1 MAGGLLN
8 LIALGNQNIILTGN
22 PTKSFFKSTYSKYT
36 NFGLQKFR
44 IDQVG
49 QTELD
54 VNKISKFSF
63 KIMRYG
69 DLLMDMY
76 LVVKLP
82 KIWSPILKYSYND
95 EDTIPIDEY
104 RPYEFKWIKNIG
116 CQIIKEVNITIDGTT
131 IQKFSGH
138 YLQNIV
144 ERDFDANKKAIF
156 DKMTGNINELNDPA
170 NYYNRNNNYPNAFN
184 SYNIS
189 SDISGIEPSI
199 RDYNLY
205 IPINS
210 WFSMSSLMALPL
222 ICLQYSELVIDF
234 TLRPITELYTIKD
247 VLYNN
252 STNPIPYNNFP
263 QIQANQNEFVYQ
275 FKRFIHPPPIGITTY
290 NSNNLNN
297 LNNTDDY
304 VNLKNTINSNI
315 HLICTQCFLEETER
329 KHFAKNS
336 QSYLI
341 REINEYN
348 FEKVIKS
355 SKIKI
360 ESKGLI
366 SSWMWYFQRSDV
378 ASRNEWSNY
387 TNWLYEDKI
396 PNDLKKLTIT
406 ENYIDVTKYYSP
418 PFSYSGVV
426 GGLDT
431 VDKYIYI
438 TGESPDVYSQ
448 TNQCEIMK
456 NFAII
461 CDGKYREQDFDSNIF
476 SKLEKYNKS
485 NGSSSKI
492 GLYCYNFSL
501 TTDPFKLQPNGA
513 FNTNLF
519 KTIEFEYN
527 NYSNPPI
534 DSINSNFTTICDPI
548 TRAVIGV
555 SRDPTSIY
563 KYTYNLYVIEE
574 KYNILL
580 FQNGFAGLVY
590 SK

>member
-22 PTKSFFKSTYSKYT
+22 PTKSFFKSTYAKYT

-54 VNKISKFSF
+54 ITKITKYSF
-63 KIMRYG
+63 KILRYG
-69 DLLMDMY
+69 DLLMDTY

-82 KIWSPILKYSYND
+82 KIWSPILKHNND
-95 EDTIPIDEY
+95 Y

-116 CQIIKEVNITIDGTT
+116 CQMIKEVNITIDGAT

-144 ERDFDANKKAIF
+144 ERDYDAHKKAIF

-170 NYYNRNNNYPNAFN
+170 NYNNRNNNYPSAFN
-184 SYNIS
+184 IYNIS
-189 SDISGIEPSI
+189 PDISNIEPSI
-199 RDYNLY
+199 REYNLY

-210 WFSMSSLMALPL
+210 WFSMSSLMAFPL

-234 TLRPITELYTIKD
+234 TLRPIMELYTIKD
-247 VLYNN
+247 VLYAN

-263 QIQANQNEFVYQ
+263 QIQANQNELAYQ
-275 FKRFIHPPPIGITTY
+275 FKRFINPPPYRDLNIDDDSYINYNTIL
-290 NSNNLNN
+290 NSN
-297 LNNTDDY
+297 
-304 VNLKNTINSNI
+304 V

-329 KHFAKNS
+329 QHFAKNS
-336 QSYLI
+336 QTYLI

-348 FEKVIKS
+348 FEKAIKS

-366 SSWMWYFQRSDV
+366 CSWMWYFQRSDI

-396 PNDLKKLTIT
+396 PNDLEKLNISN
-406 ENYIDVTKYYSP
+406 EYKYYIP
-418 PFSYSGVV
+418 QFSYNGDAS
-426 GGLDT
+426 
-431 VDKYIYI
+431 KNIYI
-438 TGESPDVYSQ
+438 TGYSPDIYSQ

-461 CDGKYREQDFDSNIF
+461 CDGKYREQDFDSNVF
-476 SKLEKYNKS
+476 SKVEKYNKS
-485 NGSSSKI
+485 NGSCSKT
-492 GLYCYNFSL
+492 GLYCYNFTL
-501 TTDPFKLQPNGA
+501 TTDPFKLQPSGA

-527 NYSNPPI
+527 NYNNPPI
-534 DSINSNFTTICDPI
+534 DPISSNFTTICDEETGAI
-548 TRAVIGV
+548 IGV
-555 SRDPTSIY
+555 SKDPTSIY
-563 KYTYNLYVIEE
+563 KYFYNLHVIEE

>member
-54 VNKISKFSF
+54 ITKISKFSF
-63 KIMRYG
+63 KILRYG

-76 LVVKLP
+76 LVIKLP
-82 KIWSPILKYSYND
+82 KIWSPVLKYTN
-95 EDTIPIDEY
+95 EY

-144 ERDFDANKKAIF
+144 ERDFDAHKKAIF
-156 DKMTGNINELNDPA
+156 DKMTGNISELNDPA
-170 NYYNRNNNYPNAFN
+170 NYNNRNNNYPSAFN
-184 SYNIS
+184 IDGINT
-189 SDISGIEPSI
+189 DISGIEPSI

-222 ICLQYSELVIDF
+222 ICLQYSEVFIDF
-234 TLRPITELYTIKD
+234 TLRPIMELYTIKD
-247 VLYNN
+247 VLYDNFQ
-252 STNPIPYNNFP
+252 NPIPYNNFP
-263 QIQANQNEFVYQ
+263 QIQASQNEIAYQ
-275 FKRFIHPPPIGITTY
+275 FKRFIHPPPFRDLSFNIDNYADLRT
-290 NSNNLNN
+290 
-297 LNNTDDY
+297 
-304 VNLKNTINSNI
+304 TINSNI

-329 KHFAKNS
+329 KLFAKNS
-336 QSYLI
+336 QTYLI

-355 SKIKI
+355 NKVKI

-366 SSWMWYFQRSDV
+366 RGWMWYFQRSDV

-396 PNDLKKLTIT
+396 PNDLEKLSIASQ
-406 ENYIDVTKYYSP
+406 YKYYSP
-418 PFSYSGVV
+418 QFTYSG
-426 GGLDT
+426 DIS
-431 VDKYIYI
+431 KNIYI
-438 TGESPDVYSQ
+438 TGYSPDVYSQ

-461 CDGKYREQDFDSNIF
+461 CDGKYREQEFDSNIF

-485 NGSSSKI
+485 NGACSKT

-501 TTDPFKLQPNGA
+501 TTDPFKQQPNGA

-534 DSINSNFTTICDPI
+534 DEINSNSTIICDETGTP
-548 TRAVIGV
+548 IGV

-563 KYTYNLYVIEE
+563 KYTYNLHVLEE

>member
-54 VNKISKFSF
+54 ITKISKFSF
-63 KIMRYG
+63 KILRYG

-76 LVVKLP
+76 LVIKLP
-82 KIWSPILKYSYND
+82 KIWSPVLKYTN
-95 EDTIPIDEY
+95 EY

-144 ERDFDANKKAIF
+144 ERDFDAHKKAIF
-156 DKMTGNINELNDPA
+156 DKMTGDISELNDPA
-170 NYYNRNNNYPNAFN
+170 NYNNRNNNYPSAFN
-184 SYNIS
+184 IDGINT
-189 SDISGIEPSI
+189 DISGIEPSI

-222 ICLQYSELVIDF
+222 ICLQYSEVFIDF
-234 TLRPITELYTIKD
+234 TLRPIMELYTIKD
-247 VLYNN
+247 VLYDN
-252 STNPIPYNNFP
+252 SQNPIPYNNFP
-263 QIQANQNEFVYQ
+263 QIQASQNDIAYQ
-275 FKRFIHPPPIGITTY
+275 FKRFIHPPPFRDLSFNIDNYADLRT
-290 NSNNLNN
+290 
-297 LNNTDDY
+297 
-304 VNLKNTINSNI
+304 TINSNI

-329 KHFAKNS
+329 KLFAKNS
-336 QSYLI
+336 QTYLI

-355 SKIKI
+355 NKVKI

-366 SSWMWYFQRSDV
+366 RGWMWYFQRSDV

-396 PNDLKKLTIT
+396 PNDLEKLSIASQ
-406 ENYIDVTKYYSP
+406 YKYYSP
-418 PFSYSGVV
+418 QFTYS
-426 GGLDT
+426 D
-431 VDKYIYI
+431 DISKNIYI
-438 TGESPDVYSQ
+438 TGYSPDVYSQ

-461 CDGKYREQDFDSNIF
+461 CDGKYREQEFDSNIF

-485 NGSSSKI
+485 NGACSKT

-501 TTDPFKLQPNGA
+501 TTDPFKQQPNGA

-534 DSINSNFTTICDPI
+534 DSIKSNSTIICDETGTP
-548 TRAVIGV
+548 IGV

-563 KYTYNLYVIEE
+563 KYTYNLHVLEE

>member
-44 IDQVG
+44 IDQIG

-54 VNKISKFSF
+54 ITKISKFTF
-63 KIMRYG
+63 KILRYG

-76 LVVKLP
+76 LVIKLP
-82 KIWSPILKYSYND
+82 KIWSPVLKYEN
-95 EDTIPIDEY
+95 EY

-116 CQIIKEVNITIDGTT
+116 CQIIKEVNITIDGIT

-144 ERDFDANKKAIF
+144 ERDFDAHKKAIF
-156 DKMTGNINELNDPA
+156 DKMTGNISELNDPA
-170 NYYNRNNNYPNAFN
+170 NYNNRNNNYPNAFN
-184 SYNIS
+184 SDNIS

-199 RDYNLY
+199 NEYNLY

-222 ICLQYSELVIDF
+222 ICLQYSELFIDF
-234 TLRPITELYTIKD
+234 TLRPINELYTIRD
-247 VLYNN
+247 VLFDN
-252 STNPIPYNNFP
+252 TTTPPIPYNNFP
-263 QIQANQNEFVYQ
+263 QIQATQNEFAYQ
-275 FKRFIHPPPIGITTY
+275 FKRFIHPPPRRD
-290 NSNNLNN
+290 L
-297 LNNTDDY
+297 LVDDSDPY
-304 VNLKNTINSNI
+304 VKLRTTINTNI

-329 KHFAKNS
+329 QHFAKNS
-336 QSYLI
+336 QTYLI

-355 SKIKI
+355 NKVKI

-396 PNDLKKLTIT
+396 PNDLAKLKIA
-406 ENYIDVTKYYSP
+406 NQFKYYSP
-418 PFSYSGVV
+418 HFAYSG
-426 GGLDT
+426 DIS
-431 VDKYIYI
+431 KNIFI
-438 TGESPDVYSQ
+438 TGYSPDVYSQ

-461 CDGKYREQDFDSNIF
+461 CDGKYREQEFDSNIF
-476 SKLEKYNKS
+476 SKVEKYNKS
-485 NGSSSKI
+485 NGACSKA

-501 TTDPFKLQPNGA
+501 TTDPFKQQPNGA

-534 DSINSNFTTICDPI
+534 DPISSDFRTICDDE
-548 TRAVIGV
+548 TGAVIGV
-555 SRDPTSIY
+555 SKDPTSIY
-563 KYTYNLYVIEE
+563 KYNYNLHVLEE

-580 FQNGFAGLVY
+580 FQNGFGGLMY

>member
-44 IDQVG
+44 LDQIG

-54 VNKISKFSF
+54 VTKISKFSF

-69 DLLMDMY
+69 DLLMDIY
-76 LVVKLP
+76 LVIKLP
-82 KIWSPILKYSYND
+82 RIWSPVLKYSYTD
-95 EDTIPIDEY
+95 IDTNYEY

-144 ERDFDANKKAIF
+144 ERDYDANKKAIF

-170 NYYNRNNNYPNAFN
+170 NFTNRNNNYPSAFN
-184 SYNIS
+184 SIGVS
-189 SDISGIEPSI
+189 PDISGIEPSI

-234 TLRPITELYTIKD
+234 TLRPINELYTIKD
-247 VLYNN
+247 VLYDN
-252 STNPIPYNNFP
+252 SINPIPYNNVP
-263 QIQANQNEFVYQ
+263 QIQANQNNFVYQ
-275 FKRFIHPPPIGITTY
+275 FKRFIHPPPVTDLAYNIDTY
-290 NSNNLNN
+290 RNY
-297 LNNTDDY
+297 NT
-304 VNLKNTINSNI
+304 LINTNV
-315 HLICTQCFLEETER
+315 HLICTQCFLEEAER

-348 FEKVIKS
+348 FEKAIKS
-355 SKIKI
+355 NKIKI

-396 PNDLKKLTIT
+396 PNDLVKLQISN
-406 ENYIDVTKYYSP
+406 EYKYYIP
-418 PFSYSGVV
+418 HFSYNS
-426 GGLDT
+426 DIS
-431 VDKYIYI
+431 KNIYT
-438 TGESPDVYSQ
+438 TGQTPDLYSQ

-456 NFAII
+456 NFAIV
-461 CDGKYREQDFDSNIF
+461 CDGKYREQEFDSNIF

-485 NGSSSKI
+485 NGACSKT

-534 DSINSNFTTICDPI
+534 DPINSNFSTICDE
-548 TRAVIGV
+548 TGAVIGV
-555 SRDPTSIY
+555 TKDPTSIY
-563 KYTYNLYVIEE
+563 KYTYNLHVIEE

>member
-8 LIALGNQNIILTGN
+8 LIAIGNQNIILTGN

-54 VNKISKFSF
+54 VTKSSKFSF

-82 KIWSPILKYSYND
+82 KIWSPVLNYSYTNAGN
-95 EDTIPIDEY
+95 TINEY

-144 ERDFDANKKAIF
+144 ERDFDAHKKAIF
-156 DKMTGNINELNDPA
+156 DKMTGNISELNDPA
-170 NYYNRNNNYPNAFN
+170 NYNNRNNNYPSA
-184 SYNIS
+184 YNYNTIS
-189 SDISGIEPSI
+189 PDEITIEPSI

-210 WFSMSSLMALPL
+210 WFAMSSLMAFPL

-234 TLRPITELYTIKD
+234 TLRPIIELYTIKD
-247 VLYNN
+247 VLYDN
-252 STNPIPYNNFP
+252 SLNITSYNNFP
-263 QIQANQNEFVYQ
+263 QIQANQNNSVYQ
-275 FKRFIHPPPIGITTY
+275 FKKFIHPPPIEPLTRSFDSY
-290 NSNNLNN
+290 ENLR
-297 LNNTDDY
+297 
-304 VNLKNTINSNI
+304 NTINSNT
-315 HLICTQCFLEETER
+315 HLLCTQCFLEETER
-329 KHFAKNS
+329 THFAKNS

-355 SKIKI
+355 NKVKI

-396 PNDLKKLTIT
+396 PNDLEKLQIT
-406 ENYIDVTKYYSP
+406 NQYKYYTP
-418 PFSYSGVV
+418 HISYNSG
-426 GGLDT
+426 DIS
-431 VDKYIYI
+431 KNIYV
-438 TGESPDVYSQ
+438 TGYTPNVYSQ

-476 SKLEKYNKS
+476 SKVEKYNRS
-485 NGSSSKI
+485 NGSCSKT

-534 DSINSNFTTICDPI
+534 DEIKSNFITICDPE
-548 TRAVIGV
+548 TGAVIGV
-555 SRDPTSIY
+555 TKDPTSIY
-563 KYTYNLYVIEE
+563 KYNYNLHVIEE

-590 SK
+590 AK

>member
-44 IDQVG
+44 IDQIG

-54 VNKISKFSF
+54 VTKISKVSF

-69 DLLMDMY
+69 DLLMDMF
-76 LVVKLP
+76 LVIKLP
-82 KIWSPILKYSYND
+82 KIWSPVLKYFYNKD
-95 EDTIPIDEY
+95 GVTINEY

-144 ERDFDANKKAIF
+144 ERDYDAHKKALF

-170 NYYNRNNNYPNAFN
+170 NYNNRNNNYPNAFN
-184 SYNIS
+184 STNIS
-189 SDISGIEPSI
+189 TDISGIEPSI

-234 TLRPITELYTIKD
+234 TLRPINELYTIKD
-247 VLYNN
+247 VLYDISN
-252 STNPIPYNNFP
+252 NPIIEYNNFP
-263 QIQANQNEFVYQ
+263 QIQANQNNFVYQ
-275 FKRFIHPPPIGITTY
+275 FKRFIYPPPTRDLSYNDDTY
-290 NSNNLNN
+290 LNLR
-297 LNNTDDY
+297 T
-304 VNLKNTINSNI
+304 TINSNI
-315 HLICTQCFLEETER
+315 HLICTQCFLEEAER

-348 FEKVIKS
+348 FEKAIKS
-355 SKIKI
+355 NKIKI

-387 TNWLYEDKI
+387 TNWLYEDII
-396 PNDLKKLTIT
+396 PNDLKKVKI
-406 ENYIDVTKYYSP
+406 NNDYKYYSP
-418 PFSYSGVV
+418 HFSYSG
-426 GGLDT
+426 DIS
-431 VDKYIYI
+431 KNIYM
-438 TGESPDVYSQ
+438 TGYSPDIYSQ

-485 NGSSSKI
+485 SGTCSKT

-534 DSINSNFTTICDPI
+534 DQIKSNFSTICDETGAIIGI
-548 TRAVIGV
+548 T
-555 SRDPTSIY
+555 RDPTSIY
-563 KYTYNLYVIEE
+563 KYNYNLHVIEE

-580 FQNGFAGLVY
+580 FQNGFGGLVY

>member
-54 VNKISKFSF
+54 ITRISKFSF
-63 KIMRYG
+63 KMMRYG
-69 DLLMDMY
+69 DLLMDIY
-76 LVVKLP
+76 LVIKLP
-82 KIWSPILKYSYND
+82 KIWSPVLKYNN
-95 EDTIPIDEY
+95 EY

-116 CQIIKEVNITIDGTT
+116 CQIIKEVNITIDGIT

-144 ERDFDANKKAIF
+144 ERDYDAHKKALF
-156 DKMTGNINELNDPA
+156 DKMTGNISELNDPA
-170 NYYNRNNNYPNAFN
+170 NYNNRNNNYPSAFTFN
-184 SYNIS
+184 SSIIS

-199 RDYNLY
+199 GDYNLY

-234 TLRPITELYTIKD
+234 TLRPINELYTIKD
-247 VLYNN
+247 VLYDISN
-252 STNPIPYNNFP
+252 NPIIEYNNFP
-263 QIQANQNEFVYQ
+263 QIQANQNNFVYQ
-275 FKRFIHPPPIGITTY
+275 FKRFIYPPPTRDLSSSVDTY
-290 NSNNLNN
+290 INY
-297 LNNTDDY
+297 NT
-304 VNLKNTINSNI
+304 LINSNI
-315 HLICTQCFLEETER
+315 HLICTQCFLEEAER

-355 SKIKI
+355 NKVKI

-396 PNDLKKLTIT
+396 PNDLKKVQIT
-406 ENYIDVTKYYSP
+406 SDYKYYSP
-418 PFSYSGVV
+418 HFSYSG
-426 GGLDT
+426 DIS
-431 VDKYIYI
+431 KNIYM
-438 TGESPDVYSQ
+438 TGYSPDIYSQ

-485 NGSSSKI
+485 SGTCSKT

-534 DSINSNFTTICDPI
+534 DPISSNFSVICDEETGAI
-548 TRAVIGV
+548 IGV
-555 SRDPTSIY
+555 TKDPTSIY
-563 KYTYNLYVIEE
+563 KYTYNLHVIEE

-580 FQNGFAGLVY
+580 FQGGFAGLVY
-590 SK
+590 SR

>member
-54 VNKISKFSF
+54 VTKISKFSF
-63 KIMRYG
+63 KILRYG

-82 KIWSPILKYSYND
+82 RIWSPVLKYDN
-95 EDTIPIDEY
+95 EY

-144 ERDFDANKKAIF
+144 ERDYDAHKKALF
-156 DKMTGNINELNDPA
+156 DKMTGNISELNDPA
-170 NYYNRNNNYPNAFN
+170 NYNNRNNNYPNAFN
-184 SYNIS
+184 SIGVS
-189 SDISGIEPSI
+189 PDISGIEPSI

-234 TLRPITELYTIKD
+234 TLRPIIELYTIKD
-247 VLYNN
+247 VLYEN
-252 STNPIPYNNFP
+252 SIPYNNFP
-263 QIQANQNEFVYQ
+263 QIQANQNNFVYQ
-275 FKRFIHPPPIGITTY
+275 FKRFIHPPPVTD
-290 NSNNLNN
+290 LNRN
-297 LNNTDDY
+297 IDNY
-304 VNLKNTINSNI
+304 AIYNTIINTNI
-315 HLICTQCFLEETER
+315 HLICTQCFLEEAER

-348 FEKVIKS
+348 FEKAIKS
-355 SKIKI
+355 NKIKI

-396 PNDLKKLTIT
+396 PNDLTKLQ
-406 ENYIDVTKYYSP
+406 IDDEYKYYTP
-418 PFSYSGVV
+418 HFTYNSG
-426 GGLDT
+426 DISRN
-431 VDKYIYI
+431 IYI
-438 TGESPDVYSQ
+438 TGYNPDIYSQ

-476 SKLEKYNKS
+476 SKLEKFNKS
-485 NGSSSKI
+485 NGTCSKT

-534 DSINSNFTTICDPI
+534 DSVASNFSTICDETGVI
-548 TRAVIGV
+548 IGV
-555 SRDPTSIY
+555 TKDPTSIY
-563 KYTYNLYVIEE
+563 KYNYNLHVIEE

-580 FQNGFAGLVY
+580 FQNGFGGLVY
-590 SK
+590 AK

>member
-54 VNKISKFSF
+54 VTKLSKFSF
-63 KIMRYG
+63 KILRYG

-82 KIWSPILKYSYND
+82 KIWSPILNYSYTD
-95 EDTIPIDEY
+95 ENTSLTVNEY

-144 ERDFDANKKAIF
+144 ERDFDTNKKAIF
-156 DKMTGNINELNDPA
+156 DKMTGNISELNDPA
-170 NYYNRNNNYPNAFN
+170 NYNNRNNNYPNAFN

-189 SDISGIEPSI
+189 PDVSGIEPSI

-234 TLRPITELYTIKD
+234 TLRPINELYTIKD

-252 STNPIPYNNFP
+252 TNNPIPYNNFP
-263 QIQANQNEFVYQ
+263 QIQANQNEIAYQ
-275 FKRFIHPPPIGITTY
+275 FKRFIHAPPLRDLV
-290 NSNNLNN
+290 SNVD
-297 LNNTDDY
+297 TY
-304 VNLKNTINSNI
+304 VNLRTTINSNI
-315 HLICTQCFLEETER
+315 HLICTQCFLEEAER

-336 QSYLI
+336 QTYLI
-341 REINEYN
+341 REINEYS
-348 FEKVIKS
+348 FEKAIKS
-355 SKIKI
+355 NKIKI

-396 PNDLKKLTIT
+396 PNDLEKL
-406 ENYIDVTKYYSP
+406 YINNQYKYYTP
-418 PFSYSGVV
+418 HFTYSG
-426 GGLDT
+426 DIS
-431 VDKYIYI
+431 KNIYI
-438 TGESPDVYSQ
+438 TGHNPDVYSQ

-476 SKLEKYNKS
+476 SKLEKFNKS
-485 NGSSSKI
+485 NGTCSKT

-534 DSINSNFTTICDPI
+534 DPIMSDFSTVCDDNGLI
-548 TRAVIGV
+548 IGV
-555 SRDPTSIY
+555 TKDPTSIY
-563 KYTYNLYVIEE
+563 KYNYNLHVIEE

-580 FQNGFAGLVY
+580 FQNGFGGLVY
-590 SK
+590 AK

>member
-44 IDQVG
+44 IDQAG
-49 QTELD
+49 QTEID
-54 VNKISKFSF
+54 ITRISKFSF
-63 KIMRYG
+63 KIKRYG

-76 LVVKLP
+76 LVIKLP
-82 KIWSPILKYSYND
+82 KIWSPVLKYNS
-95 EDTIPIDEY
+95 EY

-116 CQIIKEVNITIDGTT
+116 CQIIKEVNITIDGIT

-144 ERDFDANKKAIF
+144 ERDYDAHKKALF
-156 DKMTGNINELNDPA
+156 DKMTGNISELNDPA
-170 NYYNRNNNYPNAFN
+170 NYNNRNNNYPSAFTFN
-184 SYNIS
+184 SSIIS

-199 RDYNLY
+199 GDYNLY

-222 ICLQYSELVIDF
+222 ICLQYSELFIDF
-234 TLRPITELYTIKD
+234 TLRPINELYTIRD
-247 VLYNN
+247 VLYSN
-252 STNPIPYNNFP
+252 TINPIPYNNFP
-263 QIQANQNEFVYQ
+263 YIQANQNNFIYQ
-275 FKRFIHPPPIGITTY
+275 FKRFIHPPPFRDLSY
-290 NSNNLNN
+290 NVDN
-297 LNNTDDY
+297 Y
-304 VNLKNTINSNI
+304 VNLRTTINSNI

-329 KHFAKNS
+329 IHFAKNS

-355 SKIKI
+355 NKVKI

-396 PNDLKKLTIT
+396 PNDLTKLI
-406 ENYIDVTKYYSP
+406 IDTGTSQYKYYSP
-418 PFSYSGVV
+418 HFSYSG
-426 GGLDT
+426 DIS
-431 VDKYIYI
+431 KNIYI
-438 TGESPDVYSQ
+438 TGYSPDVYSQ

-485 NGSSSKI
+485 SGTCSKT

-501 TTDPFKLQPNGA
+501 TTDPFKCQPTGA

-534 DSINSNFTTICDPI
+534 DPIASNFSIICDE
-548 TRAVIGV
+548 TGSAIGV
-555 SRDPTSIY
+555 TKDPTSIY